1 MRVDDWLVCLL
12 DNKDIYFFIFIVETT
27 TYIPPKRL
35 EVTPQTPKRDIT
47 PEMIIIIFI
56 GSLICLVLMFEI
68 PREINLFMESI
79 LVSSWAWWGLYRN
92 L

>member
-68 PREINLFMESI
+68 RREIYLYMEVNSEA
-79 LVSSWAWWGLYRN
+79 SCAWWGLYK
-92 L
+92 